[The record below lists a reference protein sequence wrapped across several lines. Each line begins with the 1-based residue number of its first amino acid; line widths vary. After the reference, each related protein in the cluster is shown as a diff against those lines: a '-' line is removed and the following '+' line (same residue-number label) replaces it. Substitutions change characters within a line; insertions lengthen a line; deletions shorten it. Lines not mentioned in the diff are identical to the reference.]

1 VLGITIKKTD
11 RGCIVSGIDHDS
23 LSFHH
28 GIKVADIILGSVGI
42 IVGTENAIEKSQKL
56 GFTDKSYFHELKHHP
71 DSMKEGAHIDD
82 TTGTPDPDLLESDIR
97 ERMLN
102 KPLLLEVICHYKD

>member
-1 VLGITIKKTD
+1 MLGITIKKTD
-11 RGCIVSGIDHDS
+11 RGCIVSGIDLNS

-28 GIKVADIILGSVGI
+28 GIKVGNVILGSVGI
-42 IVGTENAIEKSQKL
+42 IVGTNNAIEKSQKL
-56 GFTDKSYFHELKHHP
+56 GFTDKSHFHELKHQP
-71 DSMKEGAHIDD
+71 NSMKEGANIDN
-82 TTGTPDPDLLESDIR
+82 TTGTPNPDLLESDIR